1 MRRVSSL
8 LIVLLPLILAPTV
21 ARAQPS
27 PSSSPRPTPIVV
39 LKVEGAI
46 DHSLMAY
53 LDTQLT
59 SAEQR
64 GAVVVLQLNTSG
76 SLNEDGV
83 ALADRVAA
91 MRVPVIAWVGP
102 VPAKASGAGLLL
114 MYASS
119 LAAVSPGSQ
128 TGPLYPVD
136 LATPD
141 QGLPGL
147 TATIQGWLDAR
158 GKATQLERLD
168 TPLPAQTALDLKIAD
183 VTATS
188 VPELLD
194 LIDGM
199 TVPTPNGPVALTTRV
214 ATDAQQAAEHTVDI
228 TFDNMGP
235 VKRILHGVS
244 SPSMV
249 YFLLVIGLACIA
261 FEITQPGFGFAGF
274 AGIGMLG
281 LAAGGVWAVPPS
293 SWVAFLAVIGGVG
306 LMTTDVRL
314 RELGPLT
321 ALGLAAFAAG
331 SVFAWHGVAPAIRIS
346 PWLIGGTVIASALFY
361 GFALTVA
368 IQSRDRIAN
377 TQRGLIGLVGV
388 ARGKLAP
395 DGPMYV
401 KGAMWRGRSTGQE
414 PIDSGTKVRVRG
426 LDGLVLKVEAE
437 PDPESQA
444 DTSGGQAP
452 QPAAG

>member
-8 LIVLLPLILAPTV
+8 LIVLFPLILAPSI
-21 ARAQPS
+21 ARAQSTPS
-27 PSSSPRPTPIVV
+27 PSTSPTPIVV

-46 DHSLMAY
+46 DHALMGY
-53 LDTQLT
+53 LDSQLAA
-59 SAEQR
+59 AEQR

-83 ALADRVAA
+83 ALAGRVAA

-102 VPAKASGAGLLL
+102 VPAKASGTGLLL

-128 TGPLYPVD
+128 TGPLHPVD
-136 LATPD
+136 LGKPA
-141 QGLPGL
+141 QELPAL
-147 TATIQGWLDAR
+147 VSTIQGWLDAR
-158 GKATQLERLD
+158 GKATQLEQLD

-183 VTATS
+183 VVAPS
-188 VPELLD
+188 VPDLLNAV
-194 LIDGM
+194 DGM
-199 TVPTPNGPVALTTRV
+199 SVSTPSGQLTLTTRV
-214 ATDAQQAAEHTVDI
+214 ATNPQEAAERTVDI

-235 VKRILHGVS
+235 VKRLLHGVS

-274 AGIGMLG
+274 AGVGMLG
-281 LAAGGVWAVPPS
+281 LATAGAWAVPPS
-293 SWVAFLAVIGGVG
+293 SWFAFAALIGGIG
-306 LMTTDVRL
+306 LMTADVRR
-314 RELGPLT
+314 RELGPLS
-321 ALGLAAFAAG
+321 ALGLTAFAVG
-331 SVFAWHGVAPAIRIS
+331 SVFAWHGVAATIRIS
-346 PWLIGGTVIASALFY
+346 PWLIGGSVVASALFY

-368 IQSRDRIAN
+368 IQSRDRIVS

-395 DGPMYV
+395 EGPVYV
-401 KGAMWRGRSTGQE
+401 KGAMWRGRSAGDE

-437 PDPESQA
+437 PDPASP
-444 DTSGGQAP
+444 S
-452 QPAAG
+452 

>member
-27 PSSSPRPTPIVV
+27 PSPSPRPTPIVV

-46 DHSLMAY
+46 DHTLMAY
-53 LDTQLT
+53 LNSQL
-59 SAEQR
+59 SAAEQR

-83 ALADRVAA
+83 ALANRVAA

-114 MYASS
+114 MYAAS

-136 LATPD
+136 LAKPD
-141 QGLPGL
+141 QELPGL
-147 TATIQGWLDAR
+147 TATIRGWLDAR

-168 TPLPAQTALDLKIAD
+168 TPLPAQTALDLKIAE
-183 VTATS
+183 VAAPS

-199 TVPTPNGPVALTTRV
+199 TVPTPNGPVALRTRV
-214 ATDAQQAAEHTVDI
+214 ATDPQQAAERTVDI

-235 VKRILHGVS
+235 VKRLLHAVS
-244 SPSMV
+244 SPSMI

-261 FEITQPGFGFAGF
+261 FEITQLGFGFAGF

-281 LAAGGVWAVPPS
+281 LAIAGAWAVPPS
-293 SWVAFLAVIGGVG
+293 SWFAFVALIGGIG
-306 LMTTDVRL
+306 LMTADVRR
-314 RELGPLT
+314 RELGPLS
-321 ALGLAAFAAG
+321 ALGLGAFAVG
-331 SVFAWHGVAPAIRIS
+331 SVFAWHGVAATIRIS
-346 PWLIGGTVIASALFY
+346 PFLIGGTVVASVLFY

-368 IQSRDRIAN
+368 IQSRDRIVS

-395 DGPMYV
+395 EGPVYV
-401 KGAMWRGRSTGQE
+401 KGAMWRGRSAGDE
-414 PIDSGTKVRVRG
+414 PIDAGTQVRVRG

-437 PDPESQA
+437 PDPH
-444 DTSGGQAP
+444 P
-452 QPAAG
+452 